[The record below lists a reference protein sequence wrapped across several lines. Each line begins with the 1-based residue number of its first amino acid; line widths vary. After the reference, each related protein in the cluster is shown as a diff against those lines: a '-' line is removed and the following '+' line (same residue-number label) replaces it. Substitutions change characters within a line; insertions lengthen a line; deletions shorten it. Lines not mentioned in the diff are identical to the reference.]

1 MYDNIGKKL
10 KGFAKT
16 IFAICLIASV
26 IGGIAIMAIDGD
38 LAIIGII
45 VMAVGILVSWISTW
59 FLYGFGEIVDKVC
72 DIEKNTRNGG
82 FVKTSSAASD
92 IKSQVQAQID
102 NERIQKLENL
112 RAEGLITEE
121 EFQEA
126 VNNS

>member
-72 DIEKNTRNGG
+72 DIEKNTRNGS
-82 FVKTSSAASD
+82 FVKTSSAASE
-92 IKSQVQAQID
+92 IKSQVQTQID

-121 EFQEA
+121 EFQQA
-126 VNNS
+126 VNNG